1 MSDEPTGNLDPKLSL
16 ESMQLFETFN
26 FHGATVLVATHDL
39 ALVKQ
44 LGKRVI
50 RIDNGR
56 VVET

>member
-1 MSDEPTGNLDPKLSL
+1 MH
-16 ESMQLFETFN
+16 LFETFN

-39 ALVKQ
+39 ALVQQ

-50 RIDNGR
+50 RIENGR